1 MQWWLRGE
9 ERATVSTIAL
19 PPMANLGNQDG
30 YADDDDSIDS
40 SDDSD
45 NSIDNS
51 DDSDNSIDN
60 SDDSDDIWVTKI
72 LSKVAILSHLR
83 TMRKIEVS
91 L

>member
-1 MQWWLRGE
+1 MRWWLRGQ

-19 PPMANLGNQDG
+19 PPKANLGNSDG
-30 YADDDDSIDS
+30 YGDDDSIDS

-45 NSIDNS
+45 DSIDNS
-51 DDSDNSIDN
+51 DDTDDSIGN